1 MENTFDN
8 GKIAVG
14 LRTARAAAG
23 WNQQEFADRMGVAKS
38 TIARIETLE
47 MAARGDFIIK
57 AVGLFR
63 SVGVN
68 IDLSDPYELPIIV
81 SKSGISGAIND
92 LGDETKRRSDRRSG
106 IASLLPDDSD

>member
-1 MENTFDN
+1 MENALDN

-23 WNQQEFADRMGVAKS
+23 WNQQEFADLMGVAKS

-57 AVGLFR
+57 AIRLFR
-63 SVGVN
+63 DAGVDM
-68 IDLSDPYELPIIV
+68 DLSDPDDLPIR
-81 SKSGISGAIND
+81 ISGASISSAISSLSD
-92 LGDETKRRSDRRSG
+92 QTKRRSDRKSG
-106 IASLLPDDSD
+106 IASLLPDDDN